1 MKDKIFV
8 IGALFI
14 YPISFIMW
22 VLGGLL
28 RIVLFLLWWG
38 VIGGT
43 LEYSADFIHDLS
55 WFIRDL
61 FWYYTP

>member
-28 RIVLFLLWWG
+28 RIVLLLLLWWG
-38 VIGGT
+38 VFAGIVIGT
-43 LEYSADFIHDLS
+43 FNYSADFI
-55 WFIRDL
+55 RDL
-61 FWYYTP
+61 F

>member
-28 RIVLFLLWWG
+28 RIVLLLLLLWG
-38 VIGGT
+38 VFAGIVTGT
-43 LEYSADFIHDLS
+43 LKYSADFI
-55 WFIRDL
+55 RDL
-61 FWYYTP
+61 F